1 MTPRLA
7 RFRVDPSRLRVSIR
21 RQPDGEWEVCIATR
35 ADDALVARG
44 GNTPRKALARAL
56 RAADEEGLPGVDLHM
71 QWAYE
76 HPWGA
81 SR

>member
-1 MTPRLA
+1 MRRLV
-7 RFRVDPSRLRVSIR
+7 RFRVDPTRLRVSMR
-21 RQPDGEWEVCIATR
+21 RLPDGEWEACVATR
-35 ADDALVARG
+35 DDSALVARG

-76 HPWGA
+76 HPWPA
-81 SR
+81 AP